1 MSERARPGSTL
12 ARSAT
17 WLALAALASAPA
29 GCIAETLEP
38 EVGEV
43 RAGLCQPDDSDPERD
58 VSFME
63 QIQPMLERPFGQGG
77 CGCHQPTGRRAS
89 GIELTGLRLGGYAD
103 LMRGGDKSGDT
114 IVVPGDPCAS
124 LVLQK
129 TSNAPPSGARMPSD
143 GPPYLSPREHAL
155 LHDWIAEGA
164 RDN

>member
-1 MSERARPGSTL
+1 VSERVRVPARAAAWLLL
-12 ARSAT
+12 AV
-17 WLALAALASAPA
+17 LASAAA
-29 GCIAETLEP
+29 GCIAETLAP

-58 VSFME
+58 VSFAE
-63 QIQPMLERPFGQGG
+63 QIQPLFERPFGQAG
-77 CGCHQPTGRRAS
+77 CGCHQPSGRRAS
-89 GIELTGLRLGGYAD
+89 GIDATGLRLGGYAD
-103 LMRGGDKSGDT
+103 LMRGGDQSADT
-114 IVVPGDPCAS
+114 MVVPGDPCES

-143 GPPYLSPREHAL
+143 GPPYLSPREQLL